1 VVDQLRAAI
10 HQRLPRA
17 DDGHVGLGI
26 FAPVLERVQQ
36 LRIEACQAAQVLG
49 ICLVGLSLVG
59 VDESQFA
66 SVGHQHLVAQLLE
79 HPARP
84 GRVGAGLDGYAH
96 RRPLGGEASP
106 EGFGAGTQPTLFDH
120 LAALLI
126 DEAQVGVF
134 VAYVQ
139 SGCRPWFVPANIHG
153 GPILLP

>member
-1 VVDQLRAAI
+1 
-10 HQRLPRA
+10 
-17 DDGHVGLGI
+17 VGLGI

-66 SVGHQHLVAQLLE
+66 SVGHQHLVATFLE

-84 GRVGAGLDGYAH
+84 RRVGPCFDRDAH
-96 RRPLGGEASP
+96 GALRGEATL
-106 EGFGAGTQPTLFDH
+106 EGFGGGAQPSLLDH
-120 LAALLI
+120 FAAI
-126 DEAQVGVF
+126 CVDEAKVGVF
-134 VAYVQ
+134 VAYVH
-139 SGCRPWFVPANIHG
+139 SCCRSWFVPANIHG